1 MLPSNKKETFHFTYN
16 IEGKYIELTE
26 ELSSV
31 FGNMSKRFD
40 NMPYSFADLYVD
52 EEDRE
57 NFIEAHKIIDE
68 GEPFAT
74 VDFRLKSLARWVRV
88 CLFRMDFTSS
98 NVYGTVQDVSIRY
111 NYVIA
116 ETARKE
122 AEINLRMAKEVE
134 ALQLVRAVSESSDM
148 MLSVNLTQ
156 NIYYLMNYENFQ
168 SIKPADEGSVDQLI
182 SVATKTIPDEWKV
195 EFLNNFS
202 KDKILGAYNRG
213 DKYIYLEH
221 QQYGGD
227 NELHWV
233 STHIMFTE
241 NPHADDI
248 LCICVCRNIDARRIK
263 EEKQKQMLTDALLLA
278 EKANEAKSD
287 FLSRMSHDIR
297 TPMNAIIGMATIAA
311 ANIDNKE
318 KVGECLN
325 KIGLSSRFLLGLI
338 NDILDL
344 SKIESGKMSINRE
357 LFNIKDMLTVLSNA
371 AKDMADSKNQKFSC
385 NISDEIDDFYIG
397 DRVRLEQIFMNLLSN
412 ANKYTEEGGR
422 FGIKV
427 TKIHRKI
434 GMDMLKFVIEDTGC
448 GISEEFIDE
457 LFNPFSQ
464 ENDTKRSGTG
474 LGLAIVQN
482 LVHIM
487 NGTVR
492 VQTKVNEGSKF
503 IVEIPLFIVSKEEEQ
518 EIINNPFF
526 DKDGNVVSGHMNQ
539 IFENKGTTE
548 KITFQGQRVLL
559 VEDNEF
565 NQEIA
570 KTIMEMHDLVV
581 DVASDGYEALDY
593 FNNSEKGHYVIIFM
607 DIQMPGISGYETTMR
622 IRNSEHPDGKTIPIY
637 AMTANAFLTDVDKA
651 RQSGMNGH
659 IAKPVDF
666 DVVAKVLLE
675 TINKDS

>member
-1 MLPSNKKETFHFTYN
+1 MLPSNKKETFQFTYN
-16 IEGKYIELTE
+16 MEGKYIELTE
-26 ELSSV
+26 ELSKE
-31 FGNMSKRFD
+31 FGSMSMRFD
-40 NMPYSFADLYVD
+40 DMPYSFADMYVD

-57 NFIEAHKIIDE
+57 NFIEAYEVID
-68 GEPFAT
+68 GGAPFAT
-74 VDFRLKSLARWVRV
+74 VDFRFKSLARWVRV
-88 CLFRMDFTSS
+88 CLFRMDFNSS

-156 NIYYLMNYENFQ
+156 NTYYLMNYEDFQ
-168 SIKPADEGSVDQLI
+168 SIKPTDEGKVDELI
-182 SVATKTIPDEWKV
+182 DLAVTTIPEEWKE

-202 KDKILGAYNRG
+202 MDNILDAYNRG

-227 NELHWV
+227 DKLHWV

-263 EEKQKQMLTDALLLA
+263 DEKQKQMLTDALLLA

-311 ANIDNKE
+311 ANLDDKE

-344 SKIESGKMSINRE
+344 SKIESGKMSINKE
-357 LFNIKDMLTVLSNA
+357 LFNIKDMLAVLSNA
-371 AKDMADSKNQKFSC
+371 ARDMAEVKKQEFFC

-412 ANKYTEEGGR
+412 ANKYTDEGGS
-422 FGIKV
+422 FGISV
-427 TKIHRKI
+427 TKLHRKI
-434 GMDMLKFVIEDTGC
+434 GMDMLQFVIEDTGC
-448 GISEEFIDE
+448 GISEEFLED

-492 VQTKVNEGSKF
+492 VQTKVHEGSKF
-503 IVEIPLFIVSKEEEQ
+503 IVEIPLFIITKEEK
-518 EIINNPFF
+518 EISNNPFF
-526 DKDGNVVSGHMNQ
+526 DQDGNVVSGHMTQ

-548 KITFQGQRVLL
+548 NITFQGQKVLL

-570 KTIMEMHDLVV
+570 KTIMEMHELVV
-581 DVASDGYEALDY
+581 EVASDGYEALEC
-593 FNNSEKGHYVIIFM
+593 FNNSEPGYYVVIFM
-607 DIQMPGISGYETTMR
+607 DIQMPGIDGYETTRR
-622 IRNSEHPDGKTIPIY
+622 IRNSQHPDGKNIPIY

-666 DVVAKVLLE
+666 DVVAKVLKE
-675 TINKDS
+675 IIY